1 LKNLIERLSIRSG
14 LTKLEVSALLFVLV
28 AIVTGALIQI
38 LKPDAK
44 AEIPPHKEKTSAQLL
59 KEQTEKVEKEK
70 QKKSGSKSSVSSSA
84 EIEIP
89 KDSSINI
96 NSASKED
103 FTRIPGV
110 SDKLAKAIVDER
122 EKLNRELGRGF
133 DSIEELE
140 IVKGIGK
147 VKLNAIK
154 RYLTL

>member
-1 LKNLIERLSIRSG
+1 MKNLIERLSIRSG